1 MGSPELVAVGLFLL
15 VVLIVVGP
23 YYLFVVRPETASQEM
38 LRQRIKTGGSAS
50 GVLRPIGV
58 GLLKEV
64 EKLSVIGPLH
74 RMLSGSGAMATAL
87 RRVIH
92 HSGAKV
98 TPGQLVLGS
107 ACLSVAAAVFLVSKI
122 PMFWVGVGG
131 GVLVGFIPYSILRW
145 LANRRM
151 FKFEEQF
158 PEAVDLIGRTLR
170 AGHAFT
176 TGLRFASEELPDPVA
191 SEFKLL
197 YDQQTF
203 GLPMTEGLKA
213 FAQRVPIMDAKFFVT
228 AVLTQ
233 MEAGGNLAEV
243 LDNLAQV
250 IRERFKIKRELR
262 TLTAHGR
269 MTGMVLASLPPFLAL
284 YMFYKMPEHLNTLLT
299 DPLGKKMIV
308 VAIFLQIAGA
318 WLIKK
323 ISDVEY

>member
-1 MGSPELVAVGLFLL
+1 MGTPELIAVGIFLL
-15 VVLIVVGP
+15 IVLIVVGP
-23 YYLFVVRPETASQEM
+23 YYIFVVRPETATQEM
-38 LRQRIKTGGSAS
+38 LRQRIRTGGSAG
-50 GVLRPIGV
+50 GVLRPIGA

-74 RMLSGSGAMATAL
+74 KLLSGSGTLATAL

-107 ACLSVAAAVFLVSKI
+107 ACLGVASAVFFVGKIPVFWAAV
-122 PMFWVGVGG
+122 GA
-131 GVLVGFIPYSILRW
+131 GVLVGLIPFSVLRFM
-145 LANRRM
+145 ANRRIA
-151 FKFEEQF
+151 KFEEQF

-203 GLPMTEGLKA
+203 GLPLTDGLKA

-243 LDNLAQV
+243 LDNLTQV

-269 MTGMVLASLPPFLAL
+269 MTGLVLAGLPPCLAL
-284 YMFYKMPEHLNTLLT
+284 YMFYKMPDHLNVLLT
-299 DPLGKKMIV
+299 DPLGKKMII

-323 ISDVEY
+323 ISDVKY